1 MLFYGKN
8 KAFGQFAK
16 NGTDRKLYKLL
27 YMVVGKLHS
36 GGKNMEYY
44 LSLGDLMKKAIV
56 LLACAIFI
64 FNLGADGL

>member
-44 LSLGDLMKKAIV
+44 LSLGD
-56 LLACAIFI
+56 
-64 FNLGADGL
+64 